1 MHIVRAVAVS
11 LCGLS
16 LSVGTVR
23 AQPGPVTP
31 SSSAAIPSQI
41 AGKTLDEWVKQIDNP
56 DPSVREQ
63 AIRTVVLF
71 GPSARRAIPALVRQ
85 VNNNNDLNSLAN
97 SIIAL
102 GQLVQVEK
110 DPEYAK
116 MAVNALTQALNNNQA
131 IIRYQAA
138 MSLGYSG
145 AWARPAVPKL
155 ASMVRDRS
163 SWETRKAVCFALGWA
178 GRDEKMIPDMA
189 ALTALVDGIDDPS
202 KEVRMEALQGLIN
215 LGAPASGSNIAQMKT
230 LLERRLKADK
240 DKAVVIWVRIAM
252 MRLDEKLIN
261 EENLTII
268 AKLLKDQD
276 IDIAT
281 QAARALFY
289 IGRESKSKLSELVEA
304 LQHDDP
310 RMRLQVVQTIERIG
324 PAAERAVPALQVLSE
339 KDKEESIREAAKAAI
354 KTIKGTPKI
363 ITPPK

>member
-1 MHIVRAVAVS
+1 MRIFGIAAFISCGTLLPTSAVLA
-11 LCGLS
+11 
-16 LSVGTVR
+16 R
-23 AQPGPVTP
+23 QGPVTP
-31 SSSAAIPSQI
+31 ASSAAIPSQI
-41 AGKTLDEWVKQIDNP
+41 GGKSLDEWIKLIDNP

-102 GQLVQVEK
+102 GQLIQVEK

-116 MAVNALTQALNNNQA
+116 MAVNALTLALNNNQA

-138 MSLGYSG
+138 MALGYSG

-155 ASMVRDRS
+155 ASLIRDRS

-178 GRDEKMIPDMA
+178 GRDEKMVPDMA

-215 LGAPASGSNIAQMKT
+215 LGPPDAGQNTSQMKT

-240 DKAVVIWVRIAM
+240 DKSVVIWVRVAM
-252 MRLDEKLIN
+252 MRLDEKQIN
-261 EENLTII
+261 DANLTII
-268 AKLLKDQD
+268 AKLLKDPD
-276 IDIAT
+276 IDIAL
-281 QAARALFY
+281 QSARALFY
-289 IGRESKSKLSELVEA
+289 IGRESKTKLAELVES
-304 LQHDDP
+304 LQSDDA

-324 PAAERAVPALQVLSE
+324 PSAERAVPALQTISE
-339 KDKEESIREAAKAAI
+339 KDKEEPVREAAKAAI